1 MIPIYWSAFIVFLI
15 LFAMVTVLGF
25 SASRW
30 HRGDLDLIEEWG
42 LAGRRFGTFVTW
54 FLLGGDLYT
63 AYTFIAVPAL
73 VYGAGAFA
81 FFAVPYTIVVFPIMY
96 IVMPRLWRV
105 SKQRNYVTAADFVR
119 GRFNSPLLALAVA
132 ITGILATMP
141 YIALQLTGIQ
151 AVLAA
156 MGLSGHGFLKDLPLV
171 IAFLILAAY
180 TYTSGLRAP
189 ALTAILKD
197 ILIYVTVI
205 VACIA
210 IPIHLGGYGHI
221 FQVAA
226 AKLPATKGSVIL
238 APKLFTAFS
247 TLALGSAFAL
257 LPYPHAVTGTLGAK
271 SGKTIQRNAALLPLY
286 SLALTFIAILGYM
299 AIAAGI
305 HTKDTSLVVPLLFL
319 KTLPTWF
326 AGFAFG
332 AIAIGA
338 LVPAAIMAIAAANLF
353 TRNIYREYFA
363 SDNGPNREAQIAKIV
378 GLIVILGALFFIV
391 AIPLQYSIYFQTLG
405 GIWILQTVPT
415 IIFGLYTRWFHRWA
429 LFLGWLVGMIIGT
442 GMAAAESFKTSI
454 YPLHIGHSVYLA
466 YAGVWAIIVN
476 IVIVVVLSV
485 LFNALNISNGTD
497 DTQEQDYVSEPGEAV
512 GQ

>member
-1 MIPIYWSAFIVFLI
+1 M
-15 LFAMVTVLGF
+15 GF
-25 SASRW
+25 MASRW
-30 HRGDLDLIEEWG
+30 HRGDLNLIEEWG

-73 VYGAGAFA
+73 VYGAGAFG

-96 IVMPRLWRV
+96 VVMPRLWRV
-105 SKQRNYVTAADFVR
+105 SKQHSYVTAADFVR
-119 GRFNSPLLALAVA
+119 GRFDSSLLALAVA

-151 AVLAA
+151 AVLQA
-156 MGLSGHGFLKDLPLV
+156 MGLAGTGILKDLPLI
-171 IAFLILAAY
+171 IAFIILAAY

-197 ILIYVTVI
+197 ILIYITVI

-210 IPIHLGGYGHI
+210 IPAALGGYGHI
-221 FQVAA
+221 FHVAETA
-226 AKLPATKGSVIL
+226 LPATKGSLIL
-238 APKLFTAFS
+238 SPKLYSAFA

-257 LPYPHAVTGTLGAK
+257 LLYPHAVTGTLGAR
-271 SGKTIQRNAALLPLY
+271 SGRTIQRNAALLPLY
-286 SLALTFIAILGYM
+286 SLALTFIALFGYM

-326 AGFAFG
+326 AGFGFG

-353 TRNIYREYFA
+353 TRNIVREYFA
-363 SDNGPNREAQIAKIV
+363 TNESPRNEAQVAKIV
-378 GLIVILGALFFIV
+378 GLIVILGALLFIV
-391 AIPLQYSIYFQTLG
+391 AIPLQFSIYFQTLG
-405 GIWILQTVPT
+405 GLWILQTLPT
-415 IIFGLYTRWFHRWA
+415 VMFGLYTRWFHRWA
-429 LFLGWLVGMIIGT
+429 LLIGWLVGMVTGT
-442 GMAAAESFKTSI
+442 AMAMAESFKTSI
-454 YPLHIGHSVYLA
+454 YPLAIGHSAILG
-466 YAGVWAIIVN
+466 YAGIWAILAN
-476 IVIVVVLSV
+476 IVVVVV
-485 LFNALNISNGTD
+485 LTLIFNALKISNGKDQTTAD
-497 DTQEQDYVSEPGEAV
+497 DYITEPEEKIA
-512 GQ
+512 Q

>member
-1 MIPIYWSAFIVFLI
+1 MHWTAFIVFLI
-15 LFAMVTVLGF
+15 LFALVTVLGF
-25 SASRW
+25 GAARW
-30 HRGDLDLIEEWG
+30 KRGDLDLIEEWG

-73 VYGAGAFA
+73 VYGAGAFG

-96 IVMPRLWRV
+96 LVMPRLWRV
-105 SKQRNYVTAADFVR
+105 SKQRDYVTAADFVR
-119 GRFNSPLLALAVA
+119 GRFDSSLLALAVA

-156 MGLSGHGFLKDLPLV
+156 MGLAGSGWLKDLPLI
-171 IAFLILAAY
+171 IAFLVLAAY

-210 IPIHLGGYGHI
+210 IPMQLGGYGHI
-221 FQVAA
+221 FHVAA
-226 AKLPATKGSVIL
+226 TQLPKVKGSVIL
-238 APKLFTAFS
+238 SPTMFSAFA

-257 LPYPHAVTGTLGAK
+257 LLYPHAVTGSLAAR

-286 SLALTFIAILGYM
+286 SLALTFIALLGYM

-305 HTKDTSLVVPLLFL
+305 HTTDTNLVVPLLFL
-319 KTLPTWF
+319 KTLPMWF

-353 TRNIYREYFA
+353 TRNVYREYFMTPQ
-363 SDNGPNREAQIAKIV
+363 GKNREAQVAKIV
-378 GLIVILGALFFIV
+378 GLIVILGALLFIV
-391 AIPLQYSIYFQTLG
+391 VIPLQYAIYFQTLG
-405 GIWILQTVPT
+405 GIWILQTVPA
-415 IIFGLYTRWFHRWA
+415 IMFGLYSRWFHRWA
-429 LFLGWLVGMIIGT
+429 LLLGWLVGMVIGT
-442 GMAAAESFKTSI
+442 GMAAAESFKTSLF
-454 YPLHIGHSVYLA
+454 PLHVGHSVILG
-466 YAGVWAIIVN
+466 YAGIWAIVAN
-476 IVIVVVLSV
+476 IVVTVVLTV
-485 LFNALNISNGTD
+485 IFNALHLSNGKDKTLQSDYTD
-497 DTQEQDYVSEPGEAV
+497 AQKETAATTL
-512 GQ
+512 

>member
-1 MIPIYWSAFIVFLI
+1 MYWSAFIVFLI
-15 LFAMVTVLGF
+15 LFILVTVLGF
-25 SASRW
+25 YAGRW

-73 VYGAGAFA
+73 VYGAGAFG

-96 IVMPRLWRV
+96 IIMPRLWRV
-105 SKQRNYVTAADFVR
+105 SKQRDYVTAADFVR
-119 GRFNSPLLALAVA
+119 GRFDSSLLALAVA

-156 MGLSGHGFLKDLPLV
+156 MGLSGHGIMKDLPLIV
-171 IAFLILAAY
+171 AFLILAAY

-197 ILIYVTVI
+197 LLIYVTVI

-210 IPIHLGGYGHI
+210 IPMQLGGYGHI
-221 FQVAA
+221 FHVAA
-226 AKLPATKGSVIL
+226 QALPPKGSVIL
-238 APKLFTAFS
+238 SPKLFSAFA

-257 LPYPHAVTGTLGAK
+257 LLYPHAVTGTLGAK
-271 SGKTIQRNAALLPLY
+271 SGRTIQRNAALLPLY
-286 SLALTFIAILGYM
+286 SLALTFIALLGYM

-305 HTKDTSLVVPLLFL
+305 HTTDTSLVVPLLFL

-363 SDNGPNREAQIAKIV
+363 AANGPNREAQVAKIV
-378 GLIVILGALFFIV
+378 GLIVIIGALFFIV
-391 AIPLQYSIYFQTLG
+391 VIPLQYAIYFQTLG
-405 GIWILQTVPT
+405 GIWILQTVPA
-415 IIFGLYTRWFHRWA
+415 IMFGLYTRWFHRWA
-429 LFLGWLVGMIIGT
+429 LFLGWLAGMVVGT
-442 GMAAAESFKTSI
+442 GMAAAESFKTSL
-454 YPLHIGHSVYLA
+454 YPLHLGHSVILG
-466 YAGVWAIIVN
+466 YAGIWAIIVN
-476 IVIVVVLSV
+476 IVLTFVLT
-485 LFNALNISNGTD
+485 LIFNAMHVSNGRDETK
-497 DTQEQDYVSEPGEAV
+497 EADYTTEPA
-512 GQ
+512 

>member
-1 MIPIYWSAFIVFLI
+1 MYWSAFIVFLI
-15 LFAMVTVLGF
+15 LFVLVTVLGF
-25 SASRW
+25 YAARW
-30 HRGDLDLIEEWG
+30 HHGDMDLIEEWG

-73 VYGAGAFA
+73 VYGAGAFG

-119 GRFNSPLLALAVA
+119 GRFDSSLLALAVA
-132 ITGILATMP
+132 VTGILATMP

-151 AVLAA
+151 AVLTA
-156 MGLSGHGFLKDLPLV
+156 MGLSGHGLMKDLPLI
-171 IAFLILAAY
+171 IAFVILAAY

-197 ILIYVTVI
+197 LLIYVTVI

-210 IPIHLGGYGHI
+210 IPMQLGGYGHI
-221 FQVAA
+221 FHVAA
-226 AKLPATKGSVIL
+226 AALPAKKGSLIL
-238 APKLFTAFS
+238 SPKLFSAFA

-257 LPYPHAVTGTLGAK
+257 LLYPHAVTGSLGAK
-271 SGKTIQRNAALLPLY
+271 SGRTIQRNAALLPLY
-286 SLALTFIAILGYM
+286 SLALTFIALLGYM

-305 HTKDTSLVVPLLFL
+305 HTTDTNLVVPLLFL

-363 SDNGPNREAQIAKIV
+363 AKTGRNREAQVAKIV
-378 GLIVILGALFFIV
+378 GMIVIIGALFFIV
-391 AIPLQYSIYFQTLG
+391 VIPLQYAIYFQTLG
-405 GIWILQTVPT
+405 GIWILQTVPA
-415 IIFGLYTRWFHRWA
+415 IMFGLYTRWFHRWA
-429 LFLGWLVGMIIGT
+429 LLLGWLVGMVVGT
-442 GMAAAESFKTSI
+442 GMAAAESFKTSL
-454 YPLHIGHSVYLA
+454 YPLHFGHSVILA
-466 YAGVWAIIVN
+466 YAGIWAIIAN
-476 IVIVVVLSV
+476 IVVTVVLS
-485 LFNALNISNGTD
+485 LIFNGMRVSNGQD
-497 DTQEQDYVSEPGEAV
+497 DTAAEDYTTEPVEGAAAR
-512 GQ
+512 

>member
-1 MIPIYWSAFIVFLI
+1 MTF
-15 LFAMVTVLGF
+15 LGF
-25 SASRW
+25 FASRW
-30 HRGDLDLIEEWG
+30 HRGNLNLIEEWG

-73 VYGAGAFA
+73 VYGTGAFG
-81 FFAVPYTIVVFPIMY
+81 FFAVPYTIIVFPIMY
-96 IVMPRLWRV
+96 VVIPRLWRV
-105 SKQRNYVTAADFVR
+105 SKRHKYVTAADFVR
-119 GRFNSPLLALAVA
+119 GRFDSSLLALAVA

-151 AVLAA
+151 AVLAV
-156 MGLSGHGFLKDLPLV
+156 MGLGGSGFMRDLPLI

-180 TYTSGLRAP
+180 TYNSGLRAP

-197 ILIYVTVI
+197 TLIYVTVI

-210 IPIHLGGYGHI
+210 IPIELGGYGHI
-221 FQVAA
+221 FHVAA
-226 AKLPATKGSVIL
+226 TTLAAHKGAAILP
-238 APKLFTAFS
+238 PKLYTAFS

-257 LPYPHAVTGTLGAK
+257 LLYPHAVTGSLGAK
-271 SGKTIQRNAALLPLY
+271 GGHIIQRNAALLPLY
-286 SLALTFIAILGYM
+286 SLALTFIALLGYM

-305 HTKDTSLVVPLLFL
+305 HTKDTSLVVPLLFI

-353 TRNIYREYFA
+353 TRNIYREYFMKE
-363 SDNGPNREAQIAKIV
+363 DGPNREAHVAKIV
-378 GLIVILGALFFIV
+378 GLVVILGALLFIV

-405 GIWILQTVPT
+405 GIWILQTVPV
-415 IIFGLYTRWFHRWA
+415 IMFGLYTRWFHRWA
-429 LFLGWLVGMIIGT
+429 LFIGWLFGMFLGT
-442 GMAAAESFKTSI
+442 WMAAAESFKTSI
-454 YPLHIGHSVYLA
+454 YPLHLGHSVILG
-466 YAGVWAIIVN
+466 YAGIWAILVN
-476 IVIVVVLSV
+476 IIIVVVLSLV
-485 LFNALNISNGTD
+485 FNAMHLSNG
-497 DTQEQDYVSEPGEAV
+497 QDHTERSDYTTEPGAV
-512 GQ
+512 AAQ

>member
-1 MIPIYWSAFIVFLI
+1 MHWSAFIVFLI
-15 LFAMVTVLGF
+15 LFAIVTVLGF

-30 HRGDLDLIEEWG
+30 HRGNMDLIEEWG

-73 VYGAGAFA
+73 VYGAGAFG

-105 SKQRNYVTAADFVR
+105 SKQRNYVTASDFVR
-119 GRFNSPLLALAVA
+119 GRFDSSLLALAIA

-151 AVLAA
+151 AVLTA
-156 MGLSGHGFLKDLPLV
+156 MGLAGHGFLKDLPLI
-171 IAFLILAAY
+171 IAFVILAAY

-210 IPIHLGGYGHI
+210 IPVELGGYGHI
-221 FQVAA
+221 FHVAA
-226 AKLPATKGSVIL
+226 AKLPATKGSLIL
-238 APKLFTAFS
+238 SPKLFMAFS

-257 LPYPHAVTGTLGAK
+257 LLYPHAVTGTLGAK

-319 KTLPTWF
+319 KTLPEWF
-326 AGFAFG
+326 AGFGFG

-363 SDNGPNREAQIAKIV
+363 QGEGPNREAHVAKIV
-378 GLIVILGALFFIV
+378 GLIVILGALLFIV

-415 IIFGLYTRWFHRWA
+415 IMFGLYTKWFHRWG
-429 LFLGWLVGMIIGT
+429 LLLGWLIGMIVGT
-442 GMAAAESFKTSI
+442 SMAAQESFKTSI
-454 YPLHIGHSVYLA
+454 YPLHLGHSVYLG
-466 YAGVWAIIVN
+466 YAGIWAIIAN
-476 IVIVVVLSV
+476 IIVVVV
-485 LFNALNISNGTD
+485 LTLVLNALHVSNGKD
-497 DTQEQDYVSEPGEAV
+497 DTASQDYVSDPSQAV